1 MAKFIRK
8 IARRTWL
15 TDESLEDR
23 LQCGV
28 DQLRDESGKP
38 SVYEVTC
45 ATDTEVAL
53 AAIAAKRQE
62 VSKMRIQ
69 HAMFVEIS
77 TDQIA
82 RAGLKIESEP
92 ASIDWEEL
100 DGKHFVLTRKGE
112 PCSSEDLRRLVKILI
127 DDDAHHDRV
136 QKDRLREI
144 VEEKKS

>member
-8 IARRTWL
+8 IASRTWL

-23 LQCGV
+23 LQRGV

-45 ATDTEVAL
+45 ARDTEVAL

-77 TDQIA
+77 TDQIE
-82 RAGLKIESEP
+82 RAGLRTDSEP
-92 ASIDWEEL
+92 ASIDWAEL
-100 DGKHFVLTRKGE
+100 KKKHFVLTRKGE

-127 DDDAHHDRV
+127 NDDAHHDRV